1 MKLRHKLTLAN
12 LLFKLGFVI
21 LFMIATPW
29 LAERINLYQ
38 TDNELIKKRETVI
51 RIISELGVEPFL
63 LNEEND
69 VFGSYN
75 ILKEEFISIEPVH
88 LDDFWNFIEVTK
100 RSIDNEIIDYRVLN
114 YSFLI
119 DGKMYL
125 LEIGKSL
132 SSIKS
137 TERNIRKITIGFLLL
152 FLLISVIFEMVYTGM
167 LLRPLNT
174 IIEKIKTTANPANY
188 DKTPI
193 ASSTF
198 DFKVLDKTLS
208 VLMSKTEELIARERE
223 ITQDISHELMTP
235 VSILR
240 SKLENLLIHD
250 NISKETAEKTQ
261 EALDTL
267 HRLKTLISSLLLIAR
282 IESRQYLKQDT
293 VEITE
298 VLDEMIDELSP
309 LAEEKNILFKRIQ
322 GADFKI
328 TNANRSLLF
337 SMFFNVANNAIRHTP
352 QNGSVSV
359 STTIENRAFCVV
371 IRDNGEG
378 ISPELLPRLFMRFK
392 RKMNADDDGS
402 GIGLAIAKSIAD
414 YHHIQI
420 NVESNPGEGTSFTFI
435 FLQNP

>member
-29 LAERINLYQ
+29 LSERINLYQ
-38 TDNELIKKRETVI
+38 TDNELIDKRETVI
-51 RIISELGVEPFL
+51 SIISELGVEPFL

-88 LDDFWNFIEVTK
+88 LEDFWNFIEVAK
-100 RSIDNEIIDYRVLN
+100 RSIDNEIINYRVLN
-114 YSFLI
+114 YSFLV
-119 DGKMYL
+119 DGEMYL

-132 SSIKS
+132 SSIKT
-137 TERNIRKITIGFLLL
+137 TESNIRRITIGFLIL
-152 FLLISVIFEMVYTGM
+152 FLLVSVIFEMAYTGM

-174 IIEKIKTTANPANY
+174 IIEKIKTTANPSNY

-193 ASSTF
+193 TSSTF
-198 DFKVLDKTLS
+198 DFKVLDETLS
-208 VLMSKTEELIARERE
+208 ALMTKTEELIARERE

-240 SKLENLLIHD
+240 SKLENLFTHN
-250 NISKETAEKTQ
+250 NISEETAEKTQ

-298 VLDEMIDELSP
+298 VLDEMIDELLP
-309 LAEEKNILFKRIQ
+309 LAEEKNIHFQRTL
-322 GADFKI
+322 GADHKI
-328 TNANRSLLF
+328 TNANRTLLF

-378 ISPELLPRLFMRFK
+378 ISPELLPQLFMRFK
-392 RKMNADDDGS
+392 RKNNADDDGS

-414 YHHIQI
+414 YHHIRI
-420 NVESNPGEGTSFTFI
+420 KVESMPGEGTSFTFI
-435 FLQNP
+435 FL